1 MPADNTLFM
10 VFVGVASVA
19 LLLQSLALVGMYRA
33 VRNLSNRIDK
43 VASDIVKDLN
53 ALAAKADDVL
63 ATVKS
68 VGEGIN
74 SVRQNIE
81 ETLAIVH
88 NRVESLDNFLG
99 ETTDIAR
106 LQVLRLQ
113 DVVDTSTRKFEDVFE
128 ILRYSILTPAFEVSA
143 IVRGIRAGMN
153 VLLKK
158 RKSPSRSF
166 HQDGEMF
173 I

>member
-1 MPADNTLFM
+1 MSADNTLFM

-19 LLLQSLALVGMYRA
+19 LLFQSLALVGMYRA

-74 SVRQNIE
+74 SVRKNIE
-81 ETLAIVH
+81 ETLTIVH
-88 NRVESLDNFLG
+88 NRVENLDSFLG

-113 DVVDTSTRKFEDVFE
+113 DVIDTSARKFEDAFE

-158 RKSPSRSF
+158 RKNPSRSY